1 MSADLVLVVLVGA
14 LMIAGVAG
22 TLLPVL
28 PGLWL
33 IWAAGAFFG
42 LVGGFGTVGWVA
54 MAILTTLAVA
64 GTVAS
69 FVVPQ
74 RRASAAE
81 IAWWGQV
88 LAIILSVAGFFLVPV
103 VGAPL
108 GFVLGIVIASILVT
122 RSLRA
127 AIPAAWFSLKSMILV
142 SGLQLGAG
150 LAMFLVWIVWVIA
163 R

>member
-33 IWAAGAFFG
+33 IWAAGALFG

-54 MAILTTLAVA
+54 MTVLTALAVI
-64 GTVAS
+64 GTAVA

-74 RRASAAE
+74 RRAAAAE

-103 VGAPL
+103 VGAPI
-108 GFVLGIVIASILVT
+108 GFILGIVIASILAT

-127 AIPAAWFSLKSMILV
+127 ALPAAWSSLKSMTIAP
-142 SGLQLGAG
+142 GLQLGAG
-150 LAMFLVWIVWVIA
+150 LALFLVWTVRVLP